1 MKKNKNRFTSQ
12 LLFGIMALAA
22 LLSACER
29 DNRPEPKSILK
40 GRVIYDGQPVG
51 VRSNG
56 VQLELWQRGY
66 QLFTKI
72 PVYVNQDGTFSASL
86 FDGNY
91 KLVRLRGNGPWT
103 DNTDTIQ
110 VELRG
115 TTEIDVPVNPYF
127 VFQNDTYSKGE
138 GKVSATF
145 ELKQVDATR
154 NLERVNLYI
163 GTTTVVDQNN
173 NAGNVQEVAANVKDL
188 TKPITLTATLS
199 PALAG
204 REYVFARIGVKTAGV
219 GEMLFGQPQ
228 KVMLK

>member
-1 MKKNKNRFTSQ
+1 MKKTNIFASH
-12 LLFGIMALAA
+12 LLLGVMVLAG
-22 LLSACER
+22 LLSSCEK
-29 DNRPEPKSILK
+29 DNRLEPKSMLK
-40 GRVIYDGQPVG
+40 GRVVYDGQPVG

-72 PVYVNQDGTFSASL
+72 PVHINQDGTFSASL

-91 KLVRLRGNGPWT
+91 KLVRLRGNGPWA
-103 DNTDTIQ
+103 DNTDTID
-110 VELRG
+110 VEIRG
-115 TTEIDVPVNPYF
+115 MKEIDVPVQPFF

-145 ELKQVDATR
+145 NLKQVDATR
-154 NLERVNLYI
+154 KLESVSLFV
-163 GTTTVVDQNN
+163 GTTTIVDPNN
-173 NAGNVQEVAANVKDL
+173 NAGNVQELAANIKDL

-199 PALAG
+199 SALAG
-204 REYVFARIGVKTAGV
+204 RDYVYARVGVKTAGV